1 MKDSFISALHQK
13 SKQNPLTIKKDNLVI
28 VNHHLNIYYKTRL
41 HISLVK
47 KKKASYNCLITT
59 RLLKKLPSNKKGSF
73 LTTNPVIIICLLN
86 NKPDLD

>member
-47 KKKASYNCLITT
+47 KKKKPA
-59 RLLKKLPSNKKGSF
+59 
-73 LTTNPVIIICLLN
+73 IIAL
-86 NKPDLD
+86 